1 MVTILDDVELKRVEY
16 PDVSGVVDRV
26 IRPITPGGLHEF
38 VGESVLSR
46 FTSPGVKA
54 IDLGT
59 GYGAMAERLQNM
71 GCEVLA
77 ADLCSDGFEAKVS
90 HIVINF
96 NQPDF
101 AARLGV
107 NSFDIVTA
115 IEVIEHVE
123 SPIGFLRNVRELLAP
138 AGVAVLTTPN
148 VDCIPARIKY
158 LLYGKIRCMDE
169 QSEPTHISPIFFDLF
184 KRQFLPASKLQL
196 HQHLLFPPEGFQNCR
211 RSVSL
216 LMSLAARVFPGESI
230 IGDHHVFVLKASN

>member
-1 MVTILDDVELKRVEY
+1 
-16 PDVSGVVDRV
+16 V
-26 IRPITPGGLHEF
+26 IRPITPSGLHEF
-38 VGESVLSR
+38 VGQSVLFKFAR
-46 FTSPGVKA
+46 PGVKA

-77 ADLCSDGFEAKVS
+77 ADLRADGFEAKVS

-96 NQPDF
+96 DQPDF
-101 AARLGV
+101 ATRLGV
-107 NSFDIVTA
+107 NCFDIVTA

-123 SPIGFLRNVRELLAP
+123 NPIGFLRNVRRLLSP

-148 VDCIPARIKY
+148 VDCLPARIKY
-158 LLYGKIRCMDE
+158 LLYGKIRNMDD

-196 HQHLLFPPEGFQNCR
+196 HQHLLFPPDGFQNCR
-211 RSVSL
+211 KSVSL
-216 LMSLAARVFPGESI
+216 LMGVAARVFPGESV
-230 IGDHHVFVLKASN
+230 IGDHHVFILKALD